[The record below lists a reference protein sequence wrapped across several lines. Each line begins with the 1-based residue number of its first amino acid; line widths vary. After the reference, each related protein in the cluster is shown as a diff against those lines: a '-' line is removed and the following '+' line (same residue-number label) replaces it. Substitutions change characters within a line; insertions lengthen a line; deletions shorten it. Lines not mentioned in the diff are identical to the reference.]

1 MDILEALMLGIV
13 QGLTEWLPIS
23 SSGHLVIAEE
33 ALGLSAGMNLVFD
46 LILHLGTLCAVVV
59 FFRKELARI
68 VTSIVKLHP
77 AEGSQEE
84 KLRFMGILLLI
95 GTIPAAIAGVLFK
108 DAIEQVFDIRYVGI
122 ALIAN
127 AIMLFS
133 FERFWA
139 KGTKKDAKLLD
150 AIVIGLFQAVAIIPG
165 ISRSGSTISGGMLR
179 GLERET
185 AAVFAFLLS
194 VPTLVGAFV
203 YGFLTLNKFD
213 TDLASSIVGFGAAF
227 LVGLVSIEYLLKA
240 VRSGKLWIFSIY
252 CAVVGA
258 AVAILTL

>member
-1 MDILEALMLGIV
+1 MDILVALALGIV

-33 ALGLSAGMNLVFD
+33 VLGLSADMNLVFD
-46 LILHLGTLCAVVV
+46 LILHLGTLGAVVV
-59 FFRKELARI
+59 FFRKELTRI
-68 VTSIVKLHP
+68 VTSIVRLHP
-77 AEGSQEE
+77 VKGSEEE
-84 KLRFMGILLLI
+84 KLRFLGLLLLV
-95 GTIPAAIAGVLFK
+95 GTIPAAVAGVLFK
-108 DAIEQVFDIRYVGI
+108 DAIEQAFDIRYVGI

-139 KGTKKDAKLLD
+139 KGTRKDAKLLD

-165 ISRSGSTISGGMLR
+165 ISRSGSTIGGGMLR

-203 YGFLTLNKFD
+203 YGLLTLNKFD
-213 TDLASSIVGFGAAF
+213 TDLASSVVGFGTAL
-227 LVGLVSIEYLLKA
+227 LVGFVSIGYLLKA
-240 VRSGKLWIFSIY
+240 VRSGKLWVFAIY
-252 CAVVGA
+252 CAVVGV
-258 AVAILTL
+258 AVTILTL

>member
-1 MDILEALMLGIV
+1 MNILDALVLGIV

-33 ALGLSAGMNLVFD
+33 ALGLPAGKNLVFD
-46 LILHLGTLCAVVV
+46 LILHLGTLLAVIV
-59 FFRKELARI
+59 FFRSELGRI
-68 VTSIVKLHP
+68 VLSIVKPHP
-77 AEGSQEE
+77 AKGSQEE
-84 KLRFMGILLLI
+84 KLRFLGALLLI
-95 GTIPAAIAGVLFK
+95 GTIPAAVAGVLFK
-108 DAIEQVFDIRYVGI
+108 DSIEKVFDIRYVGLS
-122 ALIAN
+122 LIVN

-139 KGTKKDAKLLD
+139 KGTRKDAKLLD
-150 AIVIGLFQAVAIIPG
+150 AVLIGLFQAVAIIPG
-165 ISRSGSTISGGMLR
+165 ISRSGSTLGGGMVR

-213 TDLASSIVGFGAAF
+213 TDLASSVVGFGAAF

-240 VRSGKLWIFSIY
+240 VRSGKLWVFSVY
-252 CAVVGA
+252 CAVIGA

>member
-1 MDILEALMLGIV
+1 MDILEALVLGIV

-46 LILHLGTLCAVVV
+46 LIVHLGTLCAVVV

-68 VTSIVKLHP
+68 VTSMVRPHP
-77 AEGSQEE
+77 AVGSQEE
-84 KLRFMGILLLI
+84 KLRFLGILLLI

-108 DAIEQVFDIRYVGI
+108 DAIEQAFDIRYVGI
-122 ALIAN
+122 ALMVN
-127 AIMLFS
+127 AVMLFC

-139 KGTKKDAKLLD
+139 KGTKKEAKLLD

-165 ISRSGSTISGGMLR
+165 ISRSGSTIGGGMFR

-194 VPTLVGAFV
+194 VPTLAGAFV
-203 YGFLTLNKFD
+203 YGLLTLNKFE
-213 TDLASSIVGFGAAF
+213 TDLASSIIGFGAAF
-227 LVGLVSIEYLLKA
+227 LVGFVSIEYLLKA
-240 VRSGKLWIFSIY
+240 VRSGKLWIFSVY
-252 CAVVGA
+252 CVVVGA
-258 AVAILTL
+258 AVTILTL

>member
-1 MDILEALMLGIV
+1 MDILDALVLGIV

-68 VTSIVKLHP
+68 VTSIVMLHP
-77 AEGSQEE
+77 EKGSKEE
-84 KLRFMGILLLI
+84 KLRFLGMLLLI
-95 GTIPAAIAGVLFK
+95 GTVPAAIAGVLFK
-108 DAIEQVFDIRYVGI
+108 DAIEEVFDIRYVGI

-127 AIMLFS
+127 AAMLYC
-133 FERFWA
+133 FERFWS
-139 KGTKKDAKLLD
+139 KGTKKEARLLD

-165 ISRSGSTISGGMLR
+165 ISRSGSTIGGGMIQ

-194 VPTLVGAFV
+194 VPTLAGAFV
-203 YGFLTLNKFD
+203 FGLLTLNRFD
-213 TDLASSIVGFGAAF
+213 TELASSIVGFGAAF

-258 AVAILTL
+258 AVVVVTL

>member
-1 MDILEALMLGIV
+1 MDILEALVLGIV

-23 SSGHLVIAEE
+23 SSGHLVIAQE

-68 VTSIVKLHP
+68 VASIVKLHP

-84 KLRFMGILLLI
+84 KLRFLGALLLI
-95 GTIPAAIAGVLFK
+95 GTIPAAVAGVLFK
-108 DAIEQVFDIRYVGI
+108 DAIEQAFDIRYVGI

-139 KGTKKDAKLLD
+139 KGTRKDAKLLD
-150 AIVIGLFQAVAIIPG
+150 AVVIGLFQAVAIIPG
-165 ISRSGSTISGGMLR
+165 ISRSGSTIGGGMLR

-194 VPTLVGAFV
+194 VPTLAGAFV
-203 YGFLTLNKFD
+203 YGLLTLNKFD
-213 TDLASSIVGFGAAF
+213 TDLTSSIVGFGAAF